1 MSRKEKTVKHELEPI
16 YNKESKILILGSI
29 PSVKS
34 REKKFYYAHPQNKFW
49 RILSDVY
56 KEEKLETIEEK
67 KLFLQKYNIALW
79 DIIKSCTQENS
90 SDSSIKNVKPNNIKD
105 IVKKTN
111 ITKIF
116 TTGKTAYNL
125 YNKYIY
131 PKIKIKA
138 IYLPSTSPANA
149 SIKYEELLNIYKENL
164 LKK

>member
-1 MSRKEKTVKHELEPI
+1 M
-16 YNKESKILILGSI
+16 
-29 PSVKS
+29 
-34 REKKFYYAHPQNKFW
+34 
-49 RILSDVY
+49 
-56 KEEKLETIEEK
+56 
-67 KLFLQKYNIALW
+67 
-79 DIIKSCTQENS
+79 
-90 SDSSIKNVKPNNIKD
+90 KPNNIKD